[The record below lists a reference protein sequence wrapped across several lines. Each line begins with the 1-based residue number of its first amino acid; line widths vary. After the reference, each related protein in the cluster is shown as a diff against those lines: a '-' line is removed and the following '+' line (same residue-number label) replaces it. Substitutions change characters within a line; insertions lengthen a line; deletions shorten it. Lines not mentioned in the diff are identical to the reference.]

1 MKLVEMNR
9 KIFEEYSQKRDR
21 RVRGTFLNESPN
33 FKTDVVALKSSHKQP
48 LDKLK
53 KKSFNQSFKVPL
65 FSGSADNKH
74 KRGRPKKPSQG
85 EKGLFSFLQTEEPKL
100 KATTS
105 MALEKLK
112 AVHDDEL
119 GDDYH
124 TEMDA
129 SDHHTYAGP
138 TKEAQNLFNQREV
151 QSDFGG
157 NLPPQNPREGL
168 LIETASVQLRSEP
181 ENRTSLEDHLHTL
194 AVGLKEINNNNAQE
208 TKEFIYKETHR
219 FVKNFL
225 KVDLEPEL
233 ILNNKV
239 GRYLGTIYTLLSEI
253 NDHQSDT
260 YSRLLLDTSNLVSKI
275 KQQVISYVPYS

>member
-1 MKLVEMNR
+1 
-9 KIFEEYSQKRDR
+9 
-21 RVRGTFLNESPN
+21 
-33 FKTDVVALKSSHKQP
+33 
-48 LDKLK
+48 
-53 KKSFNQSFKVPL
+53 
-65 FSGSADNKH
+65 
-74 KRGRPKKPSQG
+74 
-85 EKGLFSFLQTEEPKL
+85 
-100 KATTS
+100 
-105 MALEKLK
+105 
-112 AVHDDEL
+112 
-119 GDDYH
+119 
-124 TEMDA
+124 
-129 SDHHTYAGP
+129 
-138 TKEAQNLFNQREV
+138 
-151 QSDFGG
+151 
-157 NLPPQNPREGL
+157 
-168 LIETASVQLRSEP
+168 VQLRSEP

-194 AVGLKEINNNNAQE
+194 AVGLKEINNNNAQD